1 MPTSLLDQT
10 VESTY
15 EGVLHAEGAAL
26 PTQGLRTMYD
36 GSGQASALAMGISG
50 NGIQV
55 NGDVAISGKLSA
67 GALEYTNTDSTSGD
81 GFPLVT
87 DGFGHVNFGQI
98 TVDALAD
105 LDPNPEGTYS
115 EIDTITINNKGLV
128 EQVLLSPIRQCWV
141 NFDGVPITNV
151 TYTVST
157 STSISGGTVLCTKTN
172 HGLANGQI
180 ISLTA
185 TDINLNGDYPVTVRN
200 TNAFTFPLPTN
211 ASLSGGTLGIRTTI
225 RSAYNIKSVSRTSAG
240 RYQVVFNDSYNNNM
254 YMTQVTKGSH
264 VNPAVNPAIP
274 ATGNNGWAIVLNQ
287 NQNSV
292 DVFSQNGDCN
302 NMNVFIAGNTLLYEI
317 DAPQMF
323 YTNYSYRDYY
333 HLRQF
338 GTASCSINTGFQ
350 TYTITPE
357 YMAQNK
363 LIAVEV
369 VTRAY
374 DLSPDGFYTFTVNNT
389 VTDTND
395 ITYSSFFTKSTST
408 IGVSRRKDIGR
419 VTTLII
425 YLDNQLYYKNF
436 YSGITN
442 VIAST
447 AVDINTKDAN
457 NAPTIDRRNRAFCY
471 KNRAGTATTT
481 SYITDFLTKYGLQ
494 PAVATGFTRIKSA
507 TMATSLRSAMGIG
520 GSGGLDAFKYIKEFY
535 IP

>member
-26 PTQGLRTMYD
+26 PTQGVRTMYD
-36 GSGQASALAMGISG
+36 GSGQASALAMGVSG

-55 NGDVAISGKLSA
+55 SGSVTISGKLSA
-67 GALEYTNTDSTSGD
+67 GELEYTNTDSVSGE

-87 DGFGHVNFGQI
+87 DGDGHVGFGQI
-98 TVDALAD
+98 SVDALSD
-105 LDPNPEGTYS
+105 LDPDPEGTYS
-115 EIDTITINNKGLV
+115 QIDTITINSKGLV
-128 EQVLLSPIRQCWV
+128 EQVLLSPIRQCWI

-151 TYTVST
+151 AYTVST
-157 STSISGGTVLCTKTN
+157 STVISGGSVQCTKVN

-185 TDINLNGDYPVTVRN
+185 ADTTINGDYPVTIVN
-200 TNAFTFPLPTN
+200 SNAFSFPLTLN
-211 ASLSGGTLGIRTTI
+211 AVSASGTLSINTTI

-240 RYQVVFNDSYNNNM
+240 RYRITFNDTYYNNM

-264 VNPAVNPAIP
+264 VNPAVNPATP

-287 NQNSV
+287 NQNYV

-302 NMNVFIAGNTLLYEI
+302 SINVFVAGNTLLYEV
-317 DAPQMF
+317 DQPQMF
-323 YTNYSYRDYY
+323 YTNFNYRDYY

-338 GTASCSINTGFQ
+338 GTASCSFNSGFQ

-363 LIAVEV
+363 LIAVEI
-369 VTRAY
+369 VTRGH
-374 DLSPDGFYTFTVNNT
+374 DLSPDGNYTFTVNNT
-389 VTDTND
+389 VTDINNN
-395 ITYSSFFTKSTST
+395 TYSSFFTRTGT
-408 IGVSRRKDIGR
+408 TAGVAASKDVGV

-425 YLDNQLYYKNF
+425 YLDNKLYYKNF
-436 YSGITN
+436 YSGVTN
-442 VIAST
+442 VITYS
-447 AVDINTKDAN
+447 AVDIKSKEAN
-457 NAPTIDRRNRAFCY
+457 SLPGIDRRNRAFCY
-471 KNRAGTATTT
+471 KNKFGAGTTT
-481 SYITDFLTKYGLQ
+481 SYITELVTKYGLQ
-494 PAVATGFTRIKSA
+494 PAAAAGFTRIKSA
-507 TMATSLRSAMGIG
+507 TMATSLRTAMSVG
-520 GSGGLDAFKYIKEFY
+520 GSGGLNAYKYIKEFY